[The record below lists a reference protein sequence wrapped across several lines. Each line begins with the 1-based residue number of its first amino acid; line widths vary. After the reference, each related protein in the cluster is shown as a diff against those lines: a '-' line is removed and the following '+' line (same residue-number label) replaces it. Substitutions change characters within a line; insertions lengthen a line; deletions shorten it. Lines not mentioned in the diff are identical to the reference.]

1 MQKGHIKRTETP
13 SPRQIREHEFA
24 SLSFSQPPTLDLSIG
39 GRERGGGPPTRS
51 GHLDPAPFRRLAAL
65 GSGSTQPSTAAWH
78 TLFPS
83 PGKEDPLV
91 RAPPDPSEVA
101 CLGRMPDGCF
111 PLERRA
117 TRWLL
122 AKTPSA
128 KAPDCVRRDGND
140 PCPGGDGGSLEDN
153 PDGIP
158 TVW

>member
-1 MQKGHIKRTETP
+1 MG
-13 SPRQIREHEFA
+13 RQPVLAIWIR
-24 SLSFSQPPTLDLSIG
+24 
-39 GRERGGGPPTRS
+39 
-51 GHLDPAPFRRLAAL
+51 RRFDAWLL
-65 GSGSTQPSTAAWH
+65 WEVVRPKPSTAAWH